1 MKVDRKKLDILMA
14 RNCMGINDLEKAGIP
29 RTTFN
34 NMNRRNNELLPK
46 TVGKIAK
53 ALNVDVTEIIKD

>member
-1 MKVDRKKLDILMA
+1 MKVDRKKLDLMMA
-14 RNCMGINDLEKAGIP
+14 KNCMGISDLESAGIP
-29 RTTFN
+29 RSTIN

-53 ALNVDVTEIIKD
+53 ALGCDVTKIIED